1 MRRSRDSSRDRC
13 PIRTRNSRKYRRWV
27 TPLALLGGAIILLVT
42 LWKTRE
48 RDIEDSWTP
57 LMASALLASP
67 LGWLYYGCWLLPGR
81 RPFRLLFQAPML
93 WVPVFYVKLPAW

>member
-1 MRRSRDSSRDRC
+1 MAIDAECVVPGIHGEIAVRS
-13 PIRTRNSRKYRRWV
+13 ILNSPDVPQWV

-67 LGWLYYGCWLLPGR
+67 LGWL
-81 RPFRLLFQAPML
+81 
-93 WVPVFYVKLPAW
+93 